1 MYRITY
7 TQGNGHNCNCCRQ
20 SWKCTKDL
28 DTKEEVVNWLNE
40 LEACQKES
48 LKVNDD
54 DRCVDEIREMIDEDL
69 YYELKADP
77 IKVQEMV
84 EVRRKIKE
92 QKKKDE
98 EEKARIEEE
107 RKKINCE
114 SS

>member
-1 MYRITY
+1 
-7 TQGNGHNCNCCRQ
+7 
-20 SWKCTKDL
+20 
-28 DTKEEVVNWLNE
+28 
-40 LEACQKES
+40 
-48 LKVNDD
+48 
-54 DRCVDEIREMIDEDL
+54 MIDEDL